1 MINEF
6 LMKQGFERME
16 SDPCIYK
23 KIDKVLE
30 GDRIKLNH
38 LIVALYVDDVLVA
51 CSNKTLCKNLET

>member
-1 MINEF
+1 
-6 LMKQGFERME
+6 ME